1 MWKEIQLNNIIKS
14 TYYINEKGQIYSKLS
29 NKILSGS
36 LDKDGYVR
44 ISLKTEDNKQKT
56 IKLHR
61 ILLITFNPVK
71 NYQYLQVNHI
81 DGNKTNN
88 TLDNLEWCSCKKNI
102 EHAFDIGLRTGK
114 EHSILQEKDVIK
126 ICKLLEEGYEPK
138 MIAIKLFPDDITKY
152 TSMIQDIKRGKN
164 WTSISCNY
172 NIQVP
177 YKYGKNFKSKNYTI
191 WELENICYFLSTKK
205 DKWNHPTELA
215 RIYYNDFSLS
225 YKDSK
230 VKLFGQ
236 LINKQK
242 YKEVTKYYF

>member
-1 MWKEIQLNNIIKS
+1 
-14 TYYINEKGQIYSKLS
+14 
-29 NKILSGS
+29 
-36 LDKDGYVR
+36 
-44 ISLKTEDNKQKT
+44 
-56 IKLHR
+56 
-61 ILLITFNPVK
+61 
-71 NYQYLQVNHI
+71 
-81 DGNKTNN
+81 
-88 TLDNLEWCSCKKNI
+88 
-102 EHAFDIGLRTGK
+102 
-114 EHSILQEKDVIK
+114 
-126 ICKLLEEGYEPK
+126 

-152 TSMIQDIKRGKN
+152 TSMIQDIKKGKN

-205 DKWNHPTELA
+205 YKWNHPTELA